1 MCFIHS
7 FNGVRVSVANPQS
20 LQPFFLKGISKRGR
34 PMRWTV
40 TPFTAV
46 DFGAAADTHV
56 LLLDDRFLSSPDPH
70 FAHGHSEARQH
81 LGTPSG
87 LWRLNT
93 LPRRVDCPAGGL
105 PPCFVSWP
113 LGTRSPMALEQAAF
127 CSSEEWS
134 LVLSAE
140 ERVRLPLFLKK
151 LFIYLAMPGLSCG
164 AWDLPSCGTR
174 DLFFFFLQMWYMIS
188 FYSSAC
194 RI

>member
-1 MCFIHS
+1 
-7 FNGVRVSVANPQS
+7 
-20 LQPFFLKGISKRGR
+20 
-34 PMRWTV
+34 
-40 TPFTAV
+40 
-46 DFGAAADTHV
+46 
-56 LLLDDRFLSSPDPH
+56 
-70 FAHGHSEARQH
+70 
-81 LGTPSG
+81 
-87 LWRLNT
+87 
-93 LPRRVDCPAGGL
+93 
-105 PPCFVSWP
+105 
-113 LGTRSPMALEQAAF
+113 MALEQAAF
-127 CSSEEWS
+127 CSSEERS